1 MTSIEGGAGKDDRD
15 GVIREVA
22 GSPEGQGL
30 QKSKWKVKRLQVS
43 AGLDTDKKA
52 RKDHLGLQ

>member
-1 MTSIEGGAGKDDRD
+1 MESSLKDGDTVLKMMSREGGAGKDDRD

-30 QKSKWKVKRLQVS
+30 QKSK
-43 AGLDTDKKA
+43 
-52 RKDHLGLQ
+52 